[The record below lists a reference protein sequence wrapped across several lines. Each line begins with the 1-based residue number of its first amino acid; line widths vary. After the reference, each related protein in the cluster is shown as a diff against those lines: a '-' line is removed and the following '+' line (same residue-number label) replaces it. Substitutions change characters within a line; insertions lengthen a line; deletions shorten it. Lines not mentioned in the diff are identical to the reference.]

1 MNMNLFENASKEFI
15 KKNSPLAERIR
26 PDSLQNFFGQEEI
39 LGEGKLLRRAIM
51 ADKLQSL
58 IFYGPPGTG
67 KTTLAQ
73 IIAHTTKADFVQV
86 NAVTSGIAEIKSIL
100 SKAKDNLSIHN
111 KRTILFIDEI
121 HRFNKTQQDALLP
134 AVEKGTII
142 LIGATTEN
150 PFFEVN
156 KALLSRSMIFQFQH
170 LEDTD
175 IKFAIKRALEIP
187 EGLREYNAFL
197 EIEAEELLIR
207 RAHGDVRVALNALEL
222 AVLTT
227 LPQLDGR
234 RLISLNV
241 IEESIQSKHIGYDK
255 DGDNHYD
262 IVSAFIKSMRGSDP
276 DAALHWLARMIY
288 AGEDPE
294 FIARRMIICASED
307 VGMADPMALVIANAA
322 ASALAY
328 VGLPEARIPLAQAVI
343 YIACAPKSNAAY
355 MGIDAALADIKN
367 GNIGQVPL
375 HMKDAHYPGGKVLGH
390 GLDYKYPHSFQGS
403 YVPQQ
408 YLPKELQ
415 GKKYYNPTDNG
426 KEKEIKDLLKK
437 KIPEVID

>member
-1 MNMNLFENASKEFI
+1 MNLFENASKEFI
-15 KKNSPLAERIR
+15 KKSLPLAERIR
-26 PDSLQNFFGQEEI
+26 PKSLQNFFGQEEI

-73 IIAHTTKADFVQV
+73 IIAHSTEADFVQI
-86 NAVTSGIAEIKSIL
+86 NAVTSGIAEIRTVT
-100 SKAKDNLSIHN
+100 SKAIDNLTIHK

-134 AVEKGTII
+134 SVEKGIVI

-156 KALLSRSMIFQFQH
+156 KALLSRSMIFRFYH
-170 LEDTD
+170 LKDAD
-175 IKFAIKRALEIP
+175 IKFAINRALEMP
-187 EGLREYNAFL
+187 DGLKEYNPVL
-197 EIEAEELLIR
+197 EKEAEDLLVR

-227 LPQLDGR
+227 TPQIDGR
-234 RLISLNV
+234 RIISLNI
-241 IEESIQSKHIGYDK
+241 IEESIQNKYIGYDK

-262 IVSAFIKSMRGSDP
+262 IISAFIKSMRGSDP

-294 FIARRMIICASED
+294 FIARRVIICASED
-307 VGMADPMALVIANAA
+307 VGLADPMALVMANAA

-343 YIACAPKSNAAY
+343 YIACAPKSNTAY
-355 MGIDAALADIKN
+355 LGIDAALEDVKN

-375 HMKDAHYPGGKVLGH
+375 HLKDAHYPGGKILGH
-390 GLDYKYPHSFQGS
+390 GLDYKYPHDFKHN
-403 YVPQQ
+403 YIAQQ
-408 YLPKELQ
+408 YLPKELL

-426 KEKEIKDLLKK
+426 KEKEITKILKK
-437 KIPEVID
+437 YFPDDID